1 MRIAIGCDD
10 TGFLLKEHVSAALEA
25 HGHDLLD
32 LGAFSPD
39 PVDYPD
45 YARAVGQAL
54 LRGFV
59 DAGMFIC
66 GSGASA
72 AIAANKIRGI
82 RASLCHD
89 PEAARLA
96 RVEDD
101 ANVLCLGAR
110 DVASDRAVAI
120 AMAWLGASF
129 SGEERFARR
138 VSKIALLE
146 GSLPSAEKTPSRPN
160 APASPASAPPAPASP
175 ASASPAPAS
184 PAPASPAPA
193 SPASAP
199 PAPPASAPPASAP
212 PASVLPA
219 SAPPAS
225 APPASAPPAPTL
237 PASAPPAS
245 APPASAPPA
254 PALPAPALPA
264 PAPPPPAPPPPAP
277 PAPALPAPAPP
288 APAPP
293 TPVVARVPAASPVTH
308 LPAPALPALSWSAGA
323 PMPVEAPAR
332 PLSEVRATTMVAEQ
346 YADGVIRT
354 DADYAATTVPPS
366 SRSVDQIDKLP
377 AVQETMDTLEAQDFL
392 DRLWVKDAT
401 LWKGEVPSI
410 RHRLGWLT
418 SPTIMRGHIEDIK
431 SFADEIRRLQF
442 TLVVLLG
449 MGGACFAADVFNLA
463 FGSKMGF
470 PDVVVLDSTDPAAV
484 KQTLDR
490 LALARTLFIVASKSG
505 DTPEALALYE
515 YFRAQIEA
523 SSVPRSGIHFVAITD
538 PGRPLDKIAAETG
551 FRRTFLNP
559 ASIGARFSALS
570 FFGLVPAA
578 LMGIDVKSLLERAHA
593 MVEACGNT
601 VSARDSAAVR
611 LGGALAGLAKAGR
624 DKVTLVLSRKLHG
637 LGPWI
642 EQLLAESLCKNGRG
656 VVPVDDEPLGSP
668 VVYGEDRVFVAIT
681 LDGDDAAEPY
691 LSALEEVGHPVIRI
705 PIQDPLEIGAE
716 FFRWELATAAA
727 GVALGVNPFDEPDG
741 ARVRENI
748 SALLATWRKTRRLPE
763 WPVDA
768 EENGLVLMTN
778 RGTKSPSVGAG
789 LQAFLGQAGPGDYI
803 AIQAYLTPTA
813 ETWSRLQE
821 LRTVLRDRL
830 KVATTVAYG
839 PRYLHATSQLH
850 MGGPPNGLF
859 LQLTGDDKE
868 DVLIPGAGYGFATF
882 KAAQALGDLQTLQV
896 AGRRV
901 VRVHLTGKQP
911 QALEQL
917 IQVVQR
923 GVRRR

>member
-32 LGAFSPD
+32 LGTFSPD

-110 DVASDRAVAI
+110 DVAPARAVAI

-129 SGEERFARR
+129 SGAERFARR

-160 APASPASAPPAPASP
+160 AVPTSSAVPSAQIASAAAPPASVAPAPPASAPPAPAPPAPAPPAPAPP
-175 ASASPAPAS
+175 ASAP

-193 SPASAP
+193 SPASA
-199 PAPPASAPPASAP
+199 AP
-212 PASVLPA
+212 
-219 SAPPAS
+219 
-225 APPASAPPAPTL
+225 
-237 PASAPPAS
+237 APPAS

-254 PALPAPALPA
+254 PALPASAPPAPAPPAPAPPAPALPA
-264 PAPPPPAPPPPAP
+264 PAPPAPALPASAP

-293 TPVVARVPAASPVTH
+293 APVVARVPAASPVTH

-323 PMPVEAPAR
+323 PMPVEPPAR

-366 SRSVDQIDKLP
+366 PRSVDQIDKLP

-431 SFADEIRRLQF
+431 SFADD
-442 TLVVLLG
+442 
-449 MGGACFAADVFNLA
+449 MFNLA

-601 VSARDSAAVR
+601 VSARDNAAVR

-642 EQLLAESLCKNGRG
+642 EQLLAESLGKNGRG

-681 LDGDDAAEPY
+681 LDGDDLAEPY
-691 LSALEEVGHPVIRI
+691 LDALEEAGHPVIRI

-778 RGTKSPSVGAG
+778 RGTKS
-789 LQAFLGQAGPGDYI
+789 Q
-803 AIQAYLTPTA
+803 
-813 ETWSRLQE
+813 
-821 LRTVLRDRL
+821 
-830 KVATTVAYG
+830 
-839 PRYLHATSQLH
+839 
-850 MGGPPNGLF
+850 
-859 LQLTGDDKE
+859 
-868 DVLIPGAGYGFATF
+868 
-882 KAAQALGDLQTLQV
+882 
-896 AGRRV
+896 
-901 VRVHLTGKQP
+901 
-911 QALEQL
+911 
-917 IQVVQR
+917 
-923 GVRRR
+923 